1 MIKKKT
7 VFLLGVSFKE
17 PAFTLKHLLKLLVNL
32 MQVILEWLKNKSDEH
47 FQLIIVDAI
56 TVLVNLITDSTV
68 DHVSET
74 ANKILEMTMGASD
87 GGLQEILHSHLL
99 SLCFYVID
107 EEINRDGRFVAHT
120 CDL

>member
-1 MIKKKT
+1 
-7 VFLLGVSFKE
+7 
-17 PAFTLKHLLKLLVNL
+17 
-32 MQVILEWLKNKSDEH
+32 MQVILEWLKEKSDEH

-74 ANKILEMTMGASD
+74 ANKILEMTMGGSDGGGGD

-99 SLCFYVID
+99 SLCFFVID
-107 EEINRDGRFVAHT
+107 EEINREERFVVDCIFVVIAVDRLMHAQT
-120 CDL
+120 KTHGLTLPETDMA